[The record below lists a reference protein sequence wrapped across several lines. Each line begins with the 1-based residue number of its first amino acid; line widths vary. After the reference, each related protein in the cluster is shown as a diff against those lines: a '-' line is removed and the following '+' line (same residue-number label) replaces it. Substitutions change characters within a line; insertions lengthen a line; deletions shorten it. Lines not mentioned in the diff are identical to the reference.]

1 MPILLKNEIAPAGE
15 IGVWEVS
22 EPISYFEKRVNLYP
36 AEKIETKILSH
47 RKRLEWFASRYLLHL
62 MSGRLVRMACV
73 KDSYGKPHLEDSS
86 YQISMSHSNDRVAII
101 ASPHIVGIDIQ
112 KIVGKIERIQNKFLN
127 EKEAKSL
134 DPLHKL
140 AQLHVY
146 WGAKESLYKAY
157 GRKGLNFKEHI
168 LIDPFVYNSNGM
180 HLSGE
185 VVFGDYHKSFD
196 IFASELD
203 DYILVYAINRP

>member
-15 IGVWEVS
+15 IGVWQVS
-22 EPISYFEKRVNLYP
+22 EPVQYFEERVELYP
-36 AEKIETKILSH
+36 SEKIETKILSA
-47 RKRLEWFASRYLLHL
+47 RKRLEWYASRYLLHL
-62 MSGRLVRMACV
+62 MSGRLVRMACI
-73 KDSYGKPHLEDSS
+73 KDAYGKPHLKDSN
-86 YQISMSHSNDRVAII
+86 YQISMSHSDDRVAVI

-127 EKEAKSL
+127 DEELNAL
-134 DPLHKL
+134 DPVHKI
-140 AQLHVY
+140 AMLHVY

-157 GRKGLNFKEHI
+157 GRKGLNFKQHI
-168 LIDPFVYNSNGM
+168 LIDPFVYNDKGM
-180 HLSGE
+180 HFSGS

-203 DYILVYAINRP
+203 EYILVYAITRS